1 MSKQFSEFTLN
12 FNGGARAND
21 KAPTMKGKT
30 KVIVDGVASEFDA
43 AAWGPNQAQSGGP
56 DFYNLTLTPKDPAL
70 AARQLKTE
78 FVEGDI
84 PNAIEGFELKK
95 LGTGRMFERSAEELS
110 AGKDAGKNLPKFY
123 GHALVLLPSGP
134 RYIDIAAWHRPEH
147 NFYSGN
153 ATLHDVE
160 AAKEARAAAS
170 GRPGRAIRTA
180 PQNG

>member
-12 FNGGARAND
+12 FNSGARAND
-21 KAPTMKGKT
+21 KAPTMKGKA
-30 KVIVDGVASEFDA
+30 KVIDDGGGEFEV
-43 AAWGPNQAQSGGP
+43 AAWGPNKAQSGGP

-78 FVEGDI
+78 MLEGDV

-95 LGTGRMFERSAEELS
+95 LGIGRIFERTAEELN
-110 AGKDAGKNLPKFY
+110 AGKATGKNLPKFY

-134 RYIDIAAWHRPEH
+134 RYIDVAAWHRPEH
-147 NFYSGN
+147 NFYSGS
-153 ATLHDVE
+153 AVLHDVE
-160 AAKEARAAAS
+160 AAAEARAAGV
-170 GRPGRAIRTA
+170 GRPARAQRT

>member
-12 FNGGARAND
+12 FNNGARSNG
-21 KAPTMKGKT
+21 KAPTMKGKA
-30 KVIVDGVASEFDA
+30 KVIDDGGGEFDV

-78 FVEGDI
+78 LTEGSV

-95 LGTGRMFERSAEELS
+95 LGSGRLFERTLEELS
-110 AGKDAGKNLPKFY
+110 AGTATGKNLPKFY

-134 RYIDIAAWHRPEH
+134 RYVDIAAWNRPEH
-147 NFYSGN
+147 NFYSGS
-153 ATLHDVE
+153 AVVHDVKV
-160 AAKEARAAAS
+160 AAEARAAGV
-170 GRPGRAIRTA
+170 GRPARAHRIA
-180 PQNG
+180 PQNN

>member
-12 FNGGARAND
+12 FNTGARGND

-30 KVIVDGVASEFDA
+30 KVIADDVASEFDV
-43 AAWGPNQAQSGGP
+43 AAWGPNKAQSGGP
-56 DFYNLTLTPKDPAL
+56 DFYNLSVTPKDPAL

-78 FVEGDI
+78 VAEGDV
-84 PNAIEGFELKK
+84 PNAIEGFEIKK
-95 LGTGRMFERSAEELS
+95 LGTGRIFERTMEELD
-110 AGKDAGKNLPKFY
+110 AGKTAGKNLPKFY

-134 RYIDIAAWHRPEH
+134 RYIDVAAWHRPEH

-153 ATLHDVE
+153 ATLHDVG
-160 AAKEARAAAS
+160 AAAEARAAGT
-170 GRPGRAIRTA
+170 GRPVRATRVT

>member
-12 FNGGARAND
+12 FNAGARGND

-30 KVIVDGVASEFDA
+30 KVITDGAASEFDV
-43 AAWGPNQAQSGGP
+43 AAWGPNKAQTGGP

-78 FVEGDI
+78 VADGEI
-84 PNAIEGFELKK
+84 PNAIDGFELKK
-95 LGTGRMFERSAEELS
+95 LGSGRMFERTDAELS
-110 AGKDAGKNLPKFY
+110 AGKASGKTLPKFY
-123 GHALVLLPSGP
+123 GHALVLLPAGP

-160 AAKEARAAAS
+160 AAAEARAAGA
-170 GRPGRAIRTA
+170 GRPARATRT